1 MKLITFSNLK
11 LSVPFFPEPSVGC
24 GFPGAPAH
32 STVEFSTQSVGPG
45 TVARYSCDRGFEL
58 LGPARRICNSNG
70 TWVPQ
75 GIPFCGKLQKN
86 LKWVFFWTTTL
97 VRTWMKRTFNSWVG
111 YTIQNHNFF
120 GTFGK
125 RNWNILDFGMTYTL
139 LIYMSRSQLLCCRTF
154 SSSRVHILMR
164 EAEKNI
170 LVLPESY

>member
-1 MKLITFSNLK
+1 MRTRGLGEGIMGCQAKADELAHYILKKRLMKLITFSNLK

-86 LKWVFFWTTTL
+86 LK
-97 VRTWMKRTFNSWVG
+97 
-111 YTIQNHNFF
+111 
-120 GTFGK
+120 
-125 RNWNILDFGMTYTL
+125 
-139 LIYMSRSQLLCCRTF
+139 
-154 SSSRVHILMR
+154 
-164 EAEKNI
+164 
-170 LVLPESY
+170 